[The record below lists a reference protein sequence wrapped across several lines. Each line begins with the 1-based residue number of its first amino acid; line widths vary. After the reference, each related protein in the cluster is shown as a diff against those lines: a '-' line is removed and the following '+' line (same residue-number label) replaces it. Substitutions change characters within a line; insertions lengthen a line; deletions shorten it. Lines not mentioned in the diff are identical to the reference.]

1 MSAKEIKKQFAEHV
15 KLKAYDDKYVG
26 RDEEKE
32 ILQFGV
38 SEGLTVDEAL
48 SVLVRVCQEQSYVLE
63 RDIDTRAE
71 EMLRQFAANDGK
83 IDKKEF
89 FDAVEIVENM
99 SKGFL
104 SEPKCQQK
112 VKKIVLENGWKIRE
126 GFLKGGNWFEKI

>member
-1 MSAKEIKKQFAEHV
+1 MSAKKIQNKFAERV

-38 SEGLTVDEAL
+38 SKGLTVDEAL

-104 SEPKCQQK
+104 SEPNCQQK
-112 VKKIVLENGWKIRE
+112 VKRIVLENGWKIRE
-126 GFLKGGNWFEKI
+126 GFLKGGNWFDKI

>member
-1 MSAKEIKKQFAEHV
+1 MSSEELKNKFAEHV
-15 KLKAYDDKYVG
+15 KLRAYDDKYIG
-26 RDEEKE
+26 RNEEKE

-38 SEGLTVDEAL
+38 NEGLTVDESL
-48 SVLVRVCQEQSYVLE
+48 SIIVRVCQEQNYVLE
-63 RDIDTRAE
+63 RDIETRAE

-104 SEPKCQQK
+104 SEPTCQQK
-112 VKKIVLENGWKIRE
+112 VKKIVLENNWKIRE
-126 GFLKGGNWFEKI
+126 GFLRGGDWFDKI